1 MKPWDRDQTLVAL
14 NLYCK
19 IPFNLVS
26 SKHTEIVRIV
36 KILDRF
42 TNSVKMKI
50 GNFGSFDDNH
60 KRKDIVDPDL
70 HYTWNCEV
78 KVE

>member
-1 MKPWDRDQTLVAL
+1 
-14 NLYCK
+14 
-19 IPFNLVS
+19 
-26 SKHTEIVRIV
+26 
-36 KILDRF
+36 
-42 TNSVKMKI
+42 MKI

>member
-42 TNSVKMKI
+42 TNSVK
-50 GNFGSFDDNH
+50 
-60 KRKDIVDPDL
+60 
-70 HYTWNCEV
+70 
-78 KVE
+78 